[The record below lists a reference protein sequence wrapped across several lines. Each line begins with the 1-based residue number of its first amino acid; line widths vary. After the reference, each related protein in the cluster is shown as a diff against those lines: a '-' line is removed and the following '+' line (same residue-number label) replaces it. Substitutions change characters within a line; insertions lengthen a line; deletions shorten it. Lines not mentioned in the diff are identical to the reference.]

1 MHEKRLLGLSKK
13 ISEMHTSML
22 EDAIPSEKAVAEFKR
37 KPYQSYTVSDYLR
50 KMGVRVIT
58 NKEVDAGGADD
69 KGKTC
74 NVPEQ

>member
-1 MHEKRLLGLSKK
+1 MKKITRAERK

-58 NKEVDAGGADD
+58 NKEVDADGRS
-69 KGKTC
+69 K
-74 NVPEQ
+74 V